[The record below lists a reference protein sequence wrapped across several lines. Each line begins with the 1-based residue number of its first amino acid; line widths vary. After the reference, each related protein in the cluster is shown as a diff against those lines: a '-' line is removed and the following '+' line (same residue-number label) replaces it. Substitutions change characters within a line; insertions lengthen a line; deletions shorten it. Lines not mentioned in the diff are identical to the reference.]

1 MIAEEEEELEEGQLA
16 RPPAEDVG
24 DAPAEAEAGEGDSD
38 DEEDQSVA
46 AREDA
51 HRDDGE
57 APPTPFS
64 VPSGWKVVDEKP
76 GNVLPRTLIPD
87 GVGVR
92 VMWNWPASGWSVGQV
107 ACRYNGKFKDEAN
120 YTVWY
125 SDTQTKGFHMFA
137 VGTHVLAA
145 DAPTAP
151 AGAWVIVQ
159 PPGGY
164 DSDADDAA

>member
-1 MIAEEEEELEEGQLA
+1 
-16 RPPAEDVG
+16 
-24 DAPAEAEAGEGDSD
+24 
-38 DEEDQSVA
+38 VA

-76 GNVLPRTLIPD
+76 GNVLPLTLIPD

-151 AGAWVIVQ
+151 AGAWVIVPVTTRMPTMPRELQ
-159 PPGGY
+159 NSYSACKPFSVLLAPP
-164 DSDADDAA
+164 SRRAWFS

>member
-1 MIAEEEEELEEGQLA
+1 MCCRGPSFLTVWVLASCGIGQ
-16 RPPAEDVG
+16 RPCPIVPAQV
-24 DAPAEAEAGEGDSD
+24 
-38 DEEDQSVA
+38 
-46 AREDA
+46 
-51 HRDDGE
+51 
-57 APPTPFS
+57 
-64 VPSGWKVVDEKP
+64 SGWC
-76 GNVLPRTLIPD
+76 
-87 GVGVR
+87 
-92 VMWNWPASGWSVGQV
+92 VGQV

>member
-1 MIAEEEEELEEGQLA
+1 
-16 RPPAEDVG
+16 
-24 DAPAEAEAGEGDSD
+24 
-38 DEEDQSVA
+38 VA

-76 GNVLPRTLIPD
+76 GNVLPLTLIPD

-137 VGTHVLAA
+137 VGTHVLAE
-145 DAPTAP
+145 DAPTAA

-159 PPGGY
+159 PPDGY